1 MGPLENT
8 IQLLNPESRYQA
20 IQNIGSFISL
30 KTRTYTQRMVQN
42 STITVYFGTMGP
54 NFNLLQNNNLNPRE
68 HFFGQT
74 KSDIWIPKCIEGGGG
89 VHWFRKYS

>member
-1 MGPLENT
+1 
-8 IQLLNPESRYQA
+8 
-20 IQNIGSFISL
+20 
-30 KTRTYTQRMVQN
+30 MVQN

-54 NFNLLQNNNLNPRE
+54 ILQNNNLNPTK

-89 VHWFRKYS
+89 VHWFRKFS